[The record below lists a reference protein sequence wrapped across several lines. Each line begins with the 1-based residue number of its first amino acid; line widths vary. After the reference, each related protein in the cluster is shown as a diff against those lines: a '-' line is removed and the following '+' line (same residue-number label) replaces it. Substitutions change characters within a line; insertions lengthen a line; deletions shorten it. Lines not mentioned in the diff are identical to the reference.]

1 MTGRGAAATPVQRVL
16 VTGAEGFVG
25 RNLCVALS
33 RRAGVHVLRYDVDSP
48 KEALAE
54 ALAVADVVFH
64 LAGVN
69 RPERVEDFAAGNTG
83 TTRSLLDTLAKTGRR
98 PKVVLSSSIQAAL
111 DNPYGRSKR
120 AAEDALRAYGET
132 TGASAVAYRLKN
144 LFGKWCR
151 PNYNSVTATFCH
163 NIARGLPIQIS
174 DPANTVDLTYIDDVV
189 AAFVEET
196 EAAGPDA
203 GGFRFGRNLPSY
215 RTTLGDLAA
224 LIQSFRDHRATL
236 RLPDFSDPFVLA
248 LYATYHSYLTDDDF
262 AYALNIRSDPRGSL
276 AEFIKGPTFGQVFVS
291 RTKPGITRGNH
302 YHDSKG
308 EKFLVVEGAAIIRFR
323 HLTSGAIIEYPV
335 RGEDYRV
342 VEIPAGYTHSIENVG
357 SGVLVTLFWSNQ
369 ILDPDRPDT
378 HALKVLPDSEGS

>member
-1 MTGRGAAATPVQRVL
+1 MTDRAAGNTPGRRVL
-16 VTGAEGFVG
+16 VTGSGGFVG
-25 RNLCVALS
+25 RNLCVALG
-33 RRAGVHVLRYDVDSP
+33 RRPGIQVLGHDVDSP
-48 KEALAE
+48 PESLTD

-69 RPERVEDFAAGNTG
+69 RPERVEDFATGNAGATA
-83 TTRSLLDTLAKTGRR
+83 SLLETISRLGRR

-111 DNPYGRSKR
+111 DNPYGRSKL
-120 AAEDALRAYGET
+120 AAEDALRAYGDA
-132 TGASAVAYRLKN
+132 TGAPAVAYRLKN

-189 AAFVEET
+189 AAFVEEAET
-196 EAAGPDA
+196 GERDA
-203 GGFRFGRNLPSY
+203 GGFRFGRELPSY
-215 RTTLGDLAA
+215 QTTLGDLAA
-224 LIQSFRDHRATL
+224 LIQSFRDQRSTL
-236 RLPDFSDPFVLA
+236 RLPDFSRPFVLA
-248 LYATYHSYLTDDDF
+248 LYSTYHSYLATDDF
-262 AYALNIRSDPRGSL
+262 GYALDIRSDPRGSL
-276 AEFIKGPTFGQVFVS
+276 AEFVKGQTFGQVFVS

-308 EKFLVVEGAAIIRFR
+308 EKFLVVEGEAIIRFR

-357 SGVLVTLFWSNQ
+357 ASVLVTLFWSNQ

-378 HALKVLPDSEGS
+378 HALKVLPDSEVP